1 MPGFIFGISCHK
13 RSFKDYQSVLLIIK
27 VNLTISI
34 SNAWLHQLQSL
45 KLKTEKE
52 NVFVFFPSTQYFLIR
67 NAWITFIIGKKNNK
81 CEFQVTLP
89 YLDFCPNS
97 KFFIVQNIN
106 EWNLVKY
113 GGKY

>member
-1 MPGFIFGISCHK
+1 MFFFFFFIYPIFS
-13 RSFKDYQSVLLIIK
+13 YQECM
-27 VNLTISI
+27 N
-34 SNAWLHQLQSL
+34 
-45 KLKTEKE
+45 
-52 NVFVFFPSTQYFLIR
+52 YFHYR
-67 NAWITFIIGKKNNK
+67 QKNNK

>member
-1 MPGFIFGISCHK
+1 M
-13 RSFKDYQSVLLIIK
+13 
-27 VNLTISI
+27 N
-34 SNAWLHQLQSL
+34 
-45 KLKTEKE
+45 
-52 NVFVFFPSTQYFLIR
+52 YFHYR
-67 NAWITFIIGKKNNK
+67 QKNNK